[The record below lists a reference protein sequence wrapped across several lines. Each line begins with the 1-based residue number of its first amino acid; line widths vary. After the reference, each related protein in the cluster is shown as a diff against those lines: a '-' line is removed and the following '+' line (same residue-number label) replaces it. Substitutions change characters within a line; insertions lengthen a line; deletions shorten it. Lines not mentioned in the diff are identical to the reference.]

1 MLGVGDYGPQVG
13 RGERGLL
20 SEHSAWWGLCEGRE
34 GEPPAE
40 RVPWCRWDQGAV
52 PAGRIRCPEA
62 QSRGAGLCFARL
74 WLQHGKAGW
83 EKQPGGSGAGGC
95 SEGRVRGGGAPAS
108 LPAASPPW
116 PSRLWCLHRTTQRN
130 QTSLSRGWA
139 WKRPGFIRQA
149 DVQADSSIPMHTIT
163 GFYTGLCPSC
173 PLLRRSRVRSS
184 PRRQRGAWGFSAKGT
199 GLPAPHFHSQIPRA
213 LLRKLGE
220 SRAGDRNPDSRL
232 HLRKWGISVPERP
245 RASTDPSQRGPEGAR
260 ISPVSGHRCHRFGKR
275 TLTDGSGEGK
285 GFWLPQRSPIQDM
298 GTRALHGAC
307 GC

>member
-1 MLGVGDYGPQVG
+1 MRGEKGNRRQSGFKEGPLVQVGPRGCPGREDPLPRSTKPRSRALLCPFAAAAREGGVGKATRWLRRG
-13 RGERGLL
+13 RLLRGMGTRRGSSCLTPCSFTPL
-20 SEHSAWWGLCEGRE
+20 AI
-34 GEPPAE
+34 PAL
-40 RVPWCRWDQGAV
+40 VLAPHH
-52 PAGRIRCPEA
+52 PEKPNRA
-62 QSRGAGLCFARL
+62 
-74 WLQHGKAGW
+74 
-83 EKQPGGSGAGGC
+83 
-95 SEGRVRGGGAPAS
+95 
-108 LPAASPPW
+108 
-116 PSRLWCLHRTTQRN
+116 
-130 QTSLSRGWA
+130 RGWV

-184 PRRQRGAWGFSAKGT
+184 PRRQRGAWAFLAKGT

-220 SRAGDRNPDSRL
+220 SKVGDRNPDSRL
-232 HLRKWGISVPERP
+232 HLRERGVSVPACP
-245 RASTDPSQRGPEGAR
+245 RASTDPSQRVPEGAR

-298 GTRALHGAC
+298 GTRALHRAC